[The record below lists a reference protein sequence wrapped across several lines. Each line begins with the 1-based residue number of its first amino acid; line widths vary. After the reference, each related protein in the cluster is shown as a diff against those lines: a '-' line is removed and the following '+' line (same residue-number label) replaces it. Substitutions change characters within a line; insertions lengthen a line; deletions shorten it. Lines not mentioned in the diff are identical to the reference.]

1 MPIIQERIRQMA
13 QTEEAQELAERAA
26 TQASHA
32 GKNVGRAAKAVAE
45 VATEEVSD
53 VSKNLVRSVRS
64 VDARVFLVT
73 TAVVASGTYLAGY
86 FRGRGRRGVVGPSS
100 PIEDRVATVVK

>member
-1 MPIIQERIRQMA
+1 MA

-53 VSKNLVRSVRS
+53 VSKNLVG
-64 VDARVFLVT
+64 VFVALTLACSWLLLLSLPAEPISLDIFAVGEGGELLVQ
-73 TAVVASGTYLAGY
+73 ALRLKIA
-86 FRGRGRRGVVGPSS
+86 
-100 PIEDRVATVVK
+100 